1 MNNFVIVNG
10 VLFFFVGSIFLAK
23 LGLDLKATIMQKSTL
38 FAGRVTF
45 IFNKI

>member
-1 MNNFVIVNG
+1 MGFYWSYFVCCI
-10 VLFFFVGSIFLAK
+10 SLAK

-38 FAGRVTF
+38 FAGRVAS